1 MKLIVATYKEYGCP
15 PLFFIGHMVWVST
28 SYTTHESYDLSYQEE
43 EDGDDKKVPSVGT
56 LGQLSFVT
64 SSRGGRERF
73 CHKQEWERQAAV
85 GERGVL
91 CKKLGKPILCKETDR
106 VWICQ
111 PLMYKTHM
119 DQLTRMV
126 KMTMSVITEDQ
137 YFNFELS

>member
-1 MKLIVATYKEYGCP
+1 MVARLCFLLATWFGFAQVTP
-15 PLFFIGHMVWVST
+15 HMNLMT
-28 SYTTHESYDLSYQEE
+28 CHNQEE
-43 EDGDDKKVPSVGT
+43 EDGDKKLPSVGT

-64 SSRGGRERF
+64 SSRERGRGVLS
-73 CHKQEWERQAAV
+73 QAGV

>member
-1 MKLIVATYKEYGCP
+1 MTC
-15 PLFFIGHMVWVST
+15 HN
-28 SYTTHESYDLSYQEE
+28 QEE
-43 EDGDDKKVPSVGT
+43 EDKNPPPVFYLPRGLSFHKIYHTCYDQGDEEDGKKVPSVGT

-64 SSRGGRERF
+64 SSNRREVF
-73 CHKQEWERQAAV
+73 CQQEWERQAAV

-91 CKKLGKPILCKETDR
+91 CKKVGKPILCKETDR